1 MHFSSSLNNEIKI
14 KMYGV
19 PFHAQINELI
29 KDTGMV
35 THLCKICIFV
45 WCSGSCTNKINS

>member
-1 MHFSSSLNNEIKI
+1 MPFSSTLNNEIKI

-19 PFHAQINELI
+19 PFHAQINEWI

-35 THLCKICIFV
+35 THLYKNCIFV
-45 WCSGSCTNKINS
+45 WYSVACTNKKNS